1 MKILFTLFILILI
14 TSCSTPKTVLVCG
27 DHVCVNK
34 AEAEQYFEDNLT
46 IEVKIVEKKNKE
58 EIDLVRL
65 NLKED
70 STGNKGI
77 SVSSIK
83 KTNKKLK
90 TLSNYDVKK
99 IKDKIKSKKKEK
111 KIAQKIFKTDIKE
124 SPDSPTRQKSK
135 NLKQNVIKSDVNK
148 NERDIVDVCTLVE
161 KCSIDEIAKYLLK
174 QGKKKKF
181 PDITSK

>member
-70 STGNKGI
+70 SNGRFFLSLRLPFNRSWASLERALERSLFEITDRNRSEGAYYVTYIGPRNENEGWFDWLWGEEEGHPLAG
-77 SVSSIK
+77 K
-83 KTNKKLK
+83 KFFL
-90 TLSNYDVKK
+90 
-99 IKDKIKSKKKEK
+99 
-111 KIAQKIFKTDIKE
+111 
-124 SPDSPTRQKSK
+124 
-135 NLKQNVIKSDVNK
+135 NVITKSESEVSIS
-148 NERDIVDVCTLVE
+148 IVEAEEDSTFDRRQEQTLL
-161 KCSIDEIAKYLLK
+161 SLLK
-174 QGKKKKF
+174 GN
-181 PDITSK
+181 IT

>member
-99 IKDKIKSKKKEK
+99 IKEKKK
-111 KIAQKIFKTDIKE
+111 
-124 SPDSPTRQKSK
+124 
-135 NLKQNVIKSDVNK
+135 
-148 NERDIVDVCTLVE
+148 
-161 KCSIDEIAKYLLK
+161 
-174 QGKKKKF
+174 
-181 PDITSK
+181 